1 MSAGDQDSNTVGDV
15 HGDVAQIGDVHG
27 DVHIGRTRVGRW
39 PRVIGGVAGALVV
52 VAAAT
57 IVWRALDRDESV
69 RNPPVTADSEPR
81 LAITTS
87 VENPCGYLV
96 LEDGGQ
102 RGYADGAVVALTG
115 QNSSSA
121 EVVITGVRVELR
133 SSNPTQVRAE
143 PDRAAA
149 CPGDPLPARNFE
161 IDFADAAQ
169 LRPKARRLR
178 PGDAP
183 ETTTFPYR
191 VRRGEPEVFRI
202 GLSSK
207 DRDCR
212 FALVVDWIANG
223 EQKSTTTGEFRVVPR

>member
-1 MSAGDQDSNTVGDV
+1 MSAWDQDSNTVGDV

-27 DVHIGRTRVGRW
+27 DVHIGRTPARRW
-39 PRVIGGVAGALVV
+39 PRVIVGAVSALIV

-57 IVWRALDRDESV
+57 IVWRTLDRPD
-69 RNPPVTADSEPR
+69 PPVTADSEPR
-81 LAITTS
+81 LAIATS

-102 RGYADGAVVALTG
+102 RGYADGAAVTLTG

-121 EVVITGVRVELR
+121 EGVDTGGRVEHR
-133 SSNPTQVRAE
+133 TAHTTQVHAE

-149 CPGDPLPARNFE
+149 CPGDPLPTRNFE
-161 IDFADAAQ
+161 VDFTGAAPQ
-169 LRPKARRLR
+169 VRPNARRLR

-191 VRRGEPEVFRI
+191 IRRGEPETFRI

-223 EQKSTTTGEFRVVPR
+223 EQHSTTTPDFRVVPR